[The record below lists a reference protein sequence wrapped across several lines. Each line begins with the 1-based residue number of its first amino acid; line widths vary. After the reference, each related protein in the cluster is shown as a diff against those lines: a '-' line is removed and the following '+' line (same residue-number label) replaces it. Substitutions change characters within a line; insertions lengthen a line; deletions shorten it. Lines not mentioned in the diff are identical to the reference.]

1 MPDKAVG
8 SLDCKSALCTI
19 TKISTKNKISICR
32 TDNLYVIDH
41 LKPAHLHTHNTYS
54 AFLLYIL
61 YLTNTKRP
69 VVLLEKQTP
78 VRQEIKK
85 ESISATLKEFLH
97 ISRLTIKSVPI
108 LILFLTP

>member
-8 SLDCKSALCTI
+8 SLDCKSSLCTI

-69 VVLLEKQTP
+69 VVLLEKQAP

-85 ESISATLKEFLH
+85 INFNNIEGIFAHLQ
-97 ISRLTIKSVPI
+97 VDY
-108 LILFLTP
+108 